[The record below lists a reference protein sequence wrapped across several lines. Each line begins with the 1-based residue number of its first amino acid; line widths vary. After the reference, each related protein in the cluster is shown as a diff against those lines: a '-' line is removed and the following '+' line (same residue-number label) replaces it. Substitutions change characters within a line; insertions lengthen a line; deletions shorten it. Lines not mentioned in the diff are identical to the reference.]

1 MFRTCLPAGRYKE
14 NKKILLILLI
24 LSKNIPPQAAK
35 FKKLTDVQSFFKKKY
50 FVSVEFL
57 VVAL

>member
-35 FKKLTDVQSFFKKKY
+35 STGYCWCKKGS
-50 FVSVEFL
+50 
-57 VVAL
+57 VALR